1 MFDQH
6 NSLTPEQRLLFPYS
20 IAEGLLTTLT
30 EWRKT
35 GLLVVISASANN
47 KYFLK
52 VASDNKWPQFIMD
65 NGFNEEEFNAWAKQE
80 NFFPGVNL
88 ADIKYWTN
96 LIPYLPIFGVVSILF
111 CCFVFN
117 CYFYFYF
124 VNSFDYNYIRVEL
137 GAFSG
142 SESKRNNR
150 RFNISE

>member
-1 MFDQH
+1 
-6 NSLTPEQRLLFPYS
+6 
-20 IAEGLLTTLT
+20 
-30 EWRKT
+30 
-35 GLLVVISASANN
+35 VISASANN

-111 CCFVFN
+111 CCFIFN
-117 CYFYFYF
+117 C
-124 VNSFDYNYIRVEL
+124 
-137 GAFSG
+137 
-142 SESKRNNR
+142 
-150 RFNISE
+150 